1 MDEQKERDFCEE
13 WFSYLD
19 RRPTAVGFDEIGHKP
34 IELADCGV
42 GLKIRD
48 VDPVLLVRGREKKGR
63 REQFPVGLV
72 SISWGILAR
81 IPMQDVMNVLLE
93 HSFLNMGW
101 EGQGKIHGQ
110 LEHVRYSAYPHILG
124 SMHIVTRVRLEETDM
139 RFSREIGLRPTEY
152 FLD

>member
-1 MDEQKERDFCEE
+1 MDLPTKRDFAEE
-13 WFSYLD
+13 WFGYLD
-19 RRPTAVGFDEIGHKP
+19 RRPTVVGFDEIGHRP
-34 IELADCGV
+34 IELVDCGI

-48 VDPVLLVRGREKKGR
+48 VDPVLRVRGGLIYDQRI
-63 REQFPVGLV
+63 QFPVGLV

-93 HSFLNMGW
+93 HSFLKMGW